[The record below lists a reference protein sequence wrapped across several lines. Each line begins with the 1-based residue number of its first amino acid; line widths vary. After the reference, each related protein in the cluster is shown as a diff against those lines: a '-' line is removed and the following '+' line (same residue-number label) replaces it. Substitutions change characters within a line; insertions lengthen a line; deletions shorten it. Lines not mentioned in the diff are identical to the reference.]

1 MKNRGSG
8 DNGSYGLPESLRWWK
23 AGRTQIVKWTVEGA
37 VKEGDFEYS
46 ATWG

>member
-1 MKNRGSG
+1 MHAQRVRDAENRVGM
-8 DNGSYGLPESLRWWK
+8 
-23 AGRTQIVKWTVEGA
+23 QVVKWTVEGA